1 MEEDCQEEMVLKMGT
16 KRPVDLRKEPYL
28 LNILY
33 KFDMGVFGQY
43 GLFRLK
49 FFHLSEEGLARYA
62 QKVCSF
68 APVPVGLAQCF

>member
-1 MEEDCQEEMVLKMGT
+1 MKGDCQEETALKLGA
-16 KRPVDLRKEPYL
+16 KRPVDSRKESYL

-33 KFDMGVFGQY
+33 KSDVGEFGQY

-49 FFHLSEEGLARYA
+49 FFHLSEEDLARYA

-68 APVPVGLAQCF
+68 APVPVGLAQGF